1 VKTHRVFSLAD
12 CVELARIVPQ
22 KPPIAVVGTV
32 IALVALVAG
41 GVAWAAIVDADVV
54 VRAPARVRAKSAPRL
69 SFTASSGEQVFAASS
84 GRVANV
90 LVAEGATVRK
100 GDALAVLDTTQLEN
114 DRARL
119 AAAVVTARDARDA
132 SVRMMKLA
140 EDQFDAAQAE
150 RAAEL
155 AHESREAS
163 RSWRRTSADVEV
175 AVTTLEAARR
185 EASRLTALLGDGAA
199 SQTQV
204 DQATAK
210 VREAQA
216 RLGAAR
222 AGGASDRAEVL
233 RKQIALA
240 ERDYAVRREEL
251 AQHASAQTADLAAAE
266 KRLANVEVEIDHA
279 TLRAD
284 IAGVVGSV
292 GVSPGDI
299 VQPTQG
305 AFTITPSD
313 GLRVDAAVAASDV
326 ALLRVG
332 MRVRVRVDAFDW
344 QRYGTVAGTIAQL
357 GTDAESIAIA
367 PGRQAQVYIARIDLD
382 DETIGRDDARG
393 RLKLGMT
400 GTVEIVVDR
409 DRLLPLLLGRLRQ
422 GLSLQ

>member
-1 VKTHRVFSLAD
+1 VKTHRVFSLDD
-12 CVELARIVPQ
+12 CVELARVVPQ
-22 KPPIAVVGTV
+22 KPSIAVVGT
-32 IALVALVAG
+32 IFALVALVAG

-84 GRVANV
+84 GRVAKV
-90 LVAEGATVRK
+90 LVIEGAPVHK
-100 GDALAVLDTTQLEN
+100 GDALAVLDTAQLEN

-185 EASRLTALLGDGAA
+185 EASRLTALFGDGAA

-210 VREAQA
+210 VREGEA
-216 RLGAAR
+216 RLVAAR
-222 AGGASDRAEVL
+222 AGGTSDRADVL
-233 RKQIALA
+233 HKQIALA

-251 AQHASAQTADLAAAE
+251 AQHVSAQTGDLAGAE
-266 KRLANVEVEIDHA
+266 KRLANVEVEIARA

-284 IAGVVGSV
+284 IDGVVGSV
-292 GVSPGDI
+292 GVSVGDV

-305 AFTITPSD
+305 AFTISPSD
-313 GLRVDAAVAASDV
+313 GLRVDAGVAASDV
-326 ALLRVG
+326 AQLRVG

-344 QRYGTVAGTIAQL
+344 QRYGTVAGTIAQI
-357 GTDAESIAIA
+357 GTDAESIAMG
-367 PGRQAQVYIARIDLD
+367 PGRQAQVYIVRIELD
-382 DETIGRDDARG
+382 GETIGRDDTHG

-422 GLSLQ
+422 GLSLG